1 MNRSLT
7 LRFGLYFVGVAVC
20 SILLAALVSNYFVN
34 RQFDD
39 YVTANEEARNGQI
52 ANAIAQAYTT
62 AGGWTPQFVHSI
74 PRWATM
80 LGVRLR
86 IVTRDGLEVIDT
98 GSTRSM
104 LGQQTQPGT
113 QEEPADDGIQSS
125 MPIVTS
131 SQRFVATV
139 YISRLHPD
147 TDLLDQD
154 TLFRRSTNYS
164 LIVSALVAAVLA
176 LVLSFFV
183 SQRLVRPVR
192 AVTAAAQAMEGGDLS
207 HRVQASGG
215 DEVAELGLAFNRMAE
230 TLSHQ
235 EKLRKN
241 LTADVAHELRTPLAT
256 IQSQIEAFQDGV
268 MDPTPERL
276 ESIYEETIRLAR
288 LVGDLRQ
295 LSEAEGGQLVLHATP
310 LDLNQ
315 FVAETIS
322 GLEPRFA
329 EEGVALET
337 EFAAEPQVV
346 LADKDKL
353 RQVIINLASNALK
366 FTSQS
371 GWVRISTTTED
382 DWRTLTVADNG
393 TGIAEDDLPYIFE
406 RFFRADK
413 SRSRATGGAGIGLAI
428 TKQLIEAHGGTI
440 TVTSIFGQGTTFA
453 IRLPKTQAHP

>member
-1 MNRSLT
+1 
-7 LRFGLYFVGVAVC
+7 
-20 SILLAALVSNYFVN
+20 
-34 RQFDD
+34 
-39 YVTANEEARNGQI
+39 
-52 ANAIAQAYTT
+52 
-62 AGGWTPQFVHSI
+62 
-74 PRWATM
+74 M

-104 LGQQTQPGT
+104 MGEQATPKNGSNGPT
-113 QEEPADDGIQSS
+113 DDAIQSS

-154 TLFRRSTNYS
+154 ALFRRSTNYS

-183 SQRLVRPVR
+183 SQRLVRPIR
-192 AVTAAAQAMEGGDLS
+192 AVTAAAQAMEGGNLS
-207 HRVQASGG
+207 HRVQAAGG

-230 TLSHQ
+230 ALSHQ

-256 IQSQIEAFQDGV
+256 IQSQVEAFQDGV

-276 ESIYEETIRLAR
+276 ESIYEETVRLAR

-295 LSEAEGGQLVLHATP
+295 LSEAEGGQLVLHAVP
-310 LDLNQ
+310 LDLNE

-329 EEGVALET
+329 EENVALET
-337 EFAAEPQVV
+337 EYAAEPQIV
-346 LADKDKL
+346 LGDKDKL
-353 RQVIINLASNALK
+353 RQVIINLTSNALK
-366 FTSQS
+366 FTSES
-371 GWVRISTTTED
+371 GWVRISTATED

-440 TVTSIFGQGTTFA
+440 TVTSTFGQGTTFT
-453 IRLPKTQAHP
+453 IRLPKTQAQS